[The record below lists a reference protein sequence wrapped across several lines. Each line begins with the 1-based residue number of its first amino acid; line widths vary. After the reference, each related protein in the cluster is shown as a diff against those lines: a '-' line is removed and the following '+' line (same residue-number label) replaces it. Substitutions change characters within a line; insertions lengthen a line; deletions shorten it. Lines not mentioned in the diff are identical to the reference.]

1 MRCKRCGKDIGTT
14 RKCSFCGTEQ
24 HYIDPFTTLGDIE
37 PNKCHG
43 NTDDCVN
50 NPVIPS
56 AKMDYFSALGDL
68 EPSGDCFEEAYY
80 TNTTPEINCINLFHA
95 MGNLDGSDT
104 LVNDFDMDAP
114 AKGGFKPMDELIPA
128 NDIPDIF
135 EQADIPIK
143 PVVPKTRIAFA
154 WKKWI
159 AISASTVAVITAL
172 LLFGLSPREKA
183 YEVAIADKIA
193 SEMIQGEK
201 LPLAY
206 QYNNAVLDAI
216 GFRILDT
223 DKSANTAIVKF
234 SYIDVLSLADKYV
247 GSMSDS
253 SLFYTHCIDQIESG
267 KAPTLTKTITVSFA
281 VFESGEVEKL
291 IALDSVDFA
300 DVLTGGVASAY
311 VKLSGGD

>member
-14 RKCSFCGTEQ
+14 RKCPFCGTEQ

-37 PNKCHG
+37 PNKG
-43 NTDDCVN
+43 YENMDDRVN
-50 NPVIPS
+50 DQVIPS

-68 EPSGDCFEEAYY
+68 EPSGDYFDEVYY
-80 TNTTPEINCINLFHA
+80 TNSTPEGNCIDSFHPV
-95 MGNLDGSDT
+95 GNLDGFDT
-104 LVNDFDMDAP
+104 LVNDFDAP
-114 AKGGFKPMDELIPA
+114 AKGGFKPMDELIPSTEVL
-128 NDIPDIF
+128 DTP
-135 EQADIPIK
+135 EQTDLPIK
-143 PVVPKTRIAFA
+143 PVDPKTRIAFA

-159 AISASTVAVITAL
+159 VIAASAVAVITVL
-172 LLFGLSPREKA
+172 LLFGLSTREKA
-183 YEVAIADKIA
+183 YEVAIAEKIA

-206 QYNNAVLDAI
+206 QYNNAVLNAI

-223 DKSANTAIVKF
+223 DKSTNTAMVKF
-234 SYIDVLSLADKYV
+234 SYIDILSLADTYV